1 MRKWAWVGEGFV
13 KSLKEGNETAAG
25 EGFWHYLEY
34 DVHLVLSCQAV
45 TTRMMRAAAGLRL
58 VSEGLAAGAG
68 AFIQPW
74 PMSATLAFSGSFS

>member
-1 MRKWAWVGEGFV
+1 
-13 KSLKEGNETAAG
+13 
-25 EGFWHYLEY
+25 
-34 DVHLVLSCQAV
+34 
-45 TTRMMRAAAGLRL
+45 MMRAAAGLRL